1 MTSTISPWVWAL
13 VPGCAAAAA
22 ATVTTGLP
30 GWTTLGV
37 ITAGLLTGER
47 ATANRRHR
55 RELAAAIRLAGTDE
69 LTGLAN
75 RRALLSA
82 LNDALTG
89 AGPVGLVVV
98 DLDEF
103 KSVNDTHGHV
113 VGDHV
118 LQVVAVRLRESM
130 SQSCLV
136 ARLGGDEFAVLAP
149 ASDRPAL
156 AALATRAQAALARP
170 LPVAAGRHVL
180 VGASIGTAVRAESGC
195 TATDLLRQADAA
207 MYQAKG
213 PAAAQPP
220 PCPPAD
226 PDPHDPP
233 GHARAAV
240 ESLPALS
247 HEAAHGGGLLCPSQ
261 LHAVVSYLWLLTN
274 HLTGTLVQ
282 AGRWLEEQH
291 AAGQVRQD
299 AGPDA
304 SPAVRDSLDDLTAAI
319 TANHRTTSAVGAARR
334 RTIGLTGH
342 PFGHGLR

>member
-55 RELAAAIRLAGTDE
+55 RELAAATRLAGTDE

-82 LNDALTG
+82 LNDTLTG
-89 AGPVGLVVV
+89 DGPVGLMVV
-98 DLDEF
+98 DLDGF
-103 KSVNDTHGHV
+103 KAVNDTHGHV

-213 PAAAQPP
+213 SAAQPP
-220 PCPPAD
+220 PCPAVD

-233 GHARAAV
+233 GHARAAAD
-240 ESLPALS
+240 SLLTLN

-291 AAGQVRQD
+291 AAGWVRQD
-299 AGPDA
+299 ASPDA
-304 SPAVRDSLDDLTAAI
+304 SPAVRDTLDDLTAAI
-319 TANHRTTSAVGAARR
+319 TANVQTTRALDAARR
-334 RTIGLTGH
+334 RTAGLTGH
-342 PFGHGLR
+342 PFGQGLR